1 MEAGRQEYEAWL
13 RHKGITLRNAE
24 DNYGNPNQSE
34 KYVLI
39 RIEHFAIFGKTLFH
53 YIF

>member
-34 KYVLI
+34 KYVLNNCK
-39 RIEHFAIFGKTLFH
+39 EFE
-53 YIF
+53 